1 MEPNRIV
8 VEIFLEKS
16 SFKEVEKVAKALE
29 EIGIKPI
36 LMPPEDRGINTH
48 MVIEKSD
55 LAKAKDKFKQLKV
68 KAVDKEIIIITMVNT
83 PGMMAEAAGKISARG
98 INMNYAFS
106 VPMTASLSYVL
117 LGTENND
124 AALKAL
130 K

>member
-106 VPMTASLSYVL
+106 VPMTANLSYVL